1 MLTRHQLAPLNRT
14 IAGHR
19 AGRVNRRRVV
29 EAFGA
34 LGLSAAAAPWLL
46 GRGAAAT
53 TAPGGHAGH
62 MGVAA
67 AQEGSPAAT
76 PALGEQPDG
85 GYTHKVVAGG
95 GALEEMIEL
104 LAFFP
109 TEITVN
115 AGDSVYWEV
124 RGFHNV
130 HFLSG
135 ALLPQLIVPTSE
147 LAGAGSPAA
156 SPAGGT
162 PQLVLNPD
170 VAFPSGG
177 TTYDG
182 TGVVNSGIPLDP
194 SAPPFVLTFTAP
206 GEYDYY
212 CTVHGEVMEGRV
224 VVQEEGAPRP
234 MDQAAIDRQA
244 TEEMNALLEQAR
256 TLAERQ
262 GGTASPAAGVPEVLA
277 GVSQGQIEVN
287 AFFPRQLTISAGD
300 TVRFV
305 NPTTE
310 PPVPHTVTFI
320 GGGEAVEFVVPQ
332 PSSGGPPVLAL
343 NPKLVAP
350 AGGSYSGQG
359 FANSGLLVAGGG
371 PTTYELTFDTPGEYR
386 YYCAIHAGGPD
397 EELGMTG
404 IITVS

>member
-1 MLTRHQLAPLNRT
+1 MHEDPRTAMVRRALREHQ
-14 IAGHR
+14 
-19 AGRVNRRRVV
+19 AGRINRRRL
-29 EAFGA
+29 AAALGA
-34 LGLSAAAAPWLL
+34 LGLSAAAAPWLTPS
-46 GRGAAAT
+46 GAAAKKT
-53 TAPGGHAGH
+53 GAHAGH

-67 AQEGSPAAT
+67 AQEGAPAAAT
-76 PALGEQPDG
+76 PTLGEQPNG
-85 GYTHKVVAGG
+85 SFTHKVIAGG
-95 GALEEMIEL
+95 GKMEEMIDL

-115 AGDSVYWEV
+115 AGDSVYWEL

-135 ALLPQLIVPTSE
+135 APLPQVIVPATAM
-147 LAGAGSPAA
+147 AGSGSPAA
-156 SPAGGT
+156 SPAGGP

-182 TGVVNSGIPLDP
+182 TGVVNSGVPLDP
-194 SAPPFVLTFTAP
+194 SAPPFVLSFTAP
-206 GEYDYY
+206 GEYEYY

-224 VVQEEGAPRP
+224 VVQEEGKPRP

-256 TLAERQ
+256 TLVERQ
-262 GGTASPAAGVPEVLA
+262 GGTASPAADVPEVLA

-287 AFFPRQLTISAGD
+287 AFFPRELTISAGD

-310 PPVPHTVTFI
+310 PPVPHTVTFV
-320 GGGEAVEFVVPQ
+320 GGGEAVEFIVPQ
-332 PSSGGPPVLAL
+332 PSAGGPPVLAL
-343 NPKLVAP
+343 NPELVAP
-350 AGGSYSGQG
+350 VGGSTYDGRG
-359 FANSGLLVAGGG
+359 YANSGLLIAGGG
-371 PTTYELTFDTPGEYR
+371 PTTYELTFDTPGTYR
-386 YYCAIHAGGPD
+386 YYCALHGDPEGGMVGD
-397 EELGMTG
+397 VVVE
-404 IITVS
+404 